1 LHHPRAYVRI
11 DQNRKIVMRFAARS
25 DSLAASSNFT
35 RAVAVSALL
44 GALTSP
50 SLAAEAKTG
59 DPLFEKVSSLDTAT
73 FDAFN
78 HCSEPGQIEKHAKF
92 FAPDIEFYHDTG
104 GVTWTRDAMLG
115 LIKKNVCG
123 NFRRELVPG
132 SLRVYPIKDFGAI
145 EQGVHRFCQFKSGE
159 CEGMADF
166 VLVWRNKGGKWQV
179 TRVLSYGHRAN
190 E

>member
-1 LHHPRAYVRI
+1 VRI
-11 DQNRKIVMRFAARS
+11 DQNRNIVMPFAALS
-25 DSLAASSNFT
+25 DSLVASSDFA

-44 GALTSP
+44 GALSSP
-50 SLAAEAKTG
+50 SLAAEAKAG
-59 DPLFEKVSSLDTAT
+59 DPLFEKVSSLDSAT

-78 HCSEPGQIEKHAKF
+78 RCSEPGQLEKHAKF

-104 GVTWTRDAMLG
+104 GVTWTRDAMLA

-123 NFRRELVPG
+123 NLRRELVAG
-132 SLRVYPIKDFGAI
+132 SLRVYPVKDFGAI
-145 EQGVHRFCQFKSGE
+145 EQGAHRFCQFKSGN
-159 CEGMADF
+159 CESMADF
-166 VLVWRNKGGKWQV
+166 VLMWRNKGGKWQV